1 MLLLINSLEYKTNL
15 RLSRSSMLMNET
27 NHNISITQWC
37 WRELA
42 KSQLGLTIRPLR
54 VQAQPSHVMSSQ
66 TRASSYNACWN
77 AIWEPC
83 ATDAA
88 QSTCLGEAW
97 SSASTEEFSKI
108 IDDLKCRKAL
118 GKYTAFSLRVLKSG
132 KLALFHEFYEFLCLF
147 WGKDTY
153 HITCGTLALSPFTR
167 ITFTVIATTAV
178 FPFSII
184 LSKVFTRVMLV
195 RAQNSAL

>member
-54 VQAQPSHVMSSQ
+54 VRAQPSHVMSSQ

-97 SSASTEEFSKI
+97 SSASNRRVQQDHRWSQMPKGPWKI
-108 IDDLKCRKAL
+108 YGIFAEGPQEWETGLIPWVLWVPMPLL
-118 GKYTAFSLRVLKSG
+118 GKRYVSYDMRDASIVTLYKNYL
-132 KLALFHEFYEFLCLF
+132 HCNCNN
-147 WGKDTY
+147 
-153 HITCGTLALSPFTR
+153 CGIS
-167 ITFTVIATTAV
+167 V
-178 FPFSII
+178 FDHP
-184 LSKVFTRVMLV
+184 
-195 RAQNSAL
+195 